1 MKNITFTI
9 SYDEEKIS
17 ALKMFLDK
25 KSLKLEDELFLH
37 TLFTLQPK
45 LQ

>member
-25 KSLKLEDELFLH
+25 KSLKLEYELKTTNKFFH
-37 TLFTLQPK
+37 PLFN
-45 LQ
+45 